1 MVQLD
6 RGDELS
12 LKLDRWRSATRC
24 LAVWRSWSAAKSFD
38 EVELVR
44 GVVVRDEEL
53 GHGVELVRGDLGR
66 GGELGR
72 GVGARA

>member
-6 RGDELS
+6 RGDELA
-12 LKLDRWRSATRC
+12 LKLDRWRCATRC
-24 LAVWRSWSAAKSFD
+24 LAAWESWSAAKSLD

-44 GVVVRDEEL
+44 GEVD
-53 GHGVELVRGDLGR
+53 R

-72 GVGARA
+72 GVGARARR

>member
-1 MVQLD
+1 MAAGVQLD
-6 RGDELS
+6 RGDELA
-12 LKLDRWRSATRC
+12 LKLERWRCATRS
-24 LAVWRSWSAAKSFD
+24 LTAWKSWSAAKSLD

-53 GHGVELVRGDLGR
+53 GRGVELVR

-72 GVGARA
+72 GVGARARR